1 MATYALDLN
10 ANAAA
15 NYKEDIYIR
24 PKEGVW
30 MFVMDGGAFYT
41 KDLIVRNQYDGKE
54 LLPLTQY
61 RALHTVKDAVLA
73 SGGKEVCAIIVIT
86 DSSVTQ
92 VSVKRRI
99 VGGPVFSVIGSDI
112 QNVVTQAKLDAL
124 DSTAWGSIVGKPVQY
139 PPDTHVHYD
148 KDIYG
153 FETAIAMMERIA
165 QAVTTGDRGLFGMM
179 YQYIDRRFKETND
192 SAIAELKRL
201 QTEVNTNRTAGR
213 FQPNEIVVFTDNSD
227 PKVVFGYGKWERL
240 PEGVFMFTTDNSKL
254 GKRKK
259 LGEGPDY
266 NGYFYSAWRFIS
278 E

>member
-1 MATYALDLN
+1 MATYPLDLT
-10 ANAAA
+10 ANLAA
-15 NYKEDIYIR
+15 NYKEDIYTR

-41 KDLIVRNQYDGKE
+41 KDLVVRNQYDGRE
-54 LLPLTQY
+54 LTPLTQY
-61 RALHTVKDAVLA
+61 RALHTVRDAVLD

-99 VGGPVFSVIGSDI
+99 VGGPEFSVIGSDI
-112 QNVVTQAKLDAL
+112 LNVVTQAKLDAL
-124 DSTAWGSIVGKPVQY
+124 DSTAWGQIVGTPNQY
-139 PPDTHVHYD
+139 PPEIHTHYD
-148 KDIYG
+148 KDVYG
-153 FETAIAMMERIA
+153 LETAIAMMERIS
-165 QAVTTGDRGLFGMM
+165 QSITTGDKALFGMF
-179 YQYIDRRFKETND
+179 YQYIDRQFKQLTD
-192 SAIAELKRL
+192 STTAELQRL

-240 PEGVFMFTTDNSKL
+240 PEGVFMFTSDNSKL